1 MTEYNFF
8 LKIKKKV
15 VIKVNERLKKIRKEL
30 DLSQE
35 EFAKRLGVTGGGI
48 SKLEKGERNITEQ
61 MLKSICREFKVNYLW
76 LTEGL
81 GEMFMG
87 IPTSIIDELVD
98 CYNLTD
104 SERQVLINYLSMTT
118 DERKNFQEYLKKIFS
133 IKK

>member
-1 MTEYNFF
+1 M
-8 LKIKKKV
+8 
-15 VIKVNERLKKIRKEL
+15 NERLKRIRKEL

-35 EFAKRLGVTGGGI
+35 EFGKRLGITGGGI
-48 SKLEKGERNITEQ
+48 SKLEKGERNLTEQ

-98 CYNLTD
+98 CYNLSD
-104 SERQVLINYLSMTT
+104 SERQVLINYLSMTEE
-118 DERKNFQEYLKKIFS
+118 ERDNFQKYLKKIFS
-133 IKK
+133 HKKISRETPAYFFMYWL

>member
-1 MTEYNFF
+1 M
-8 LKIKKKV
+8 V
-15 VIKVNERLKKIRKEL
+15 RKVNERLKKIRKEL

-118 DERKNFQEYLKKIFS
+118 DERKYFQEYLKKLFS
-133 IKK
+133 I

>member
-1 MTEYNFF
+1 M
-8 LKIKKKV
+8 
-15 VIKVNERLKKIRKEL
+15 NERLKRIRKEL

-35 EFAKRLGVTGGGI
+35 EFGKRLGITGGGI
-48 SKLEKGERNITEQ
+48 SKLEKGERNLTEQ

-87 IPTSIIDELVD
+87 IPTSIIDELAD
-98 CYNLTD
+98 CYNLSD
-104 SERQVLINYLSMTT
+104 SERQVLINYLSMTEE
-118 DERKNFQEYLKKIFS
+118 ERDNFQKYLKKIFS

>member
-1 MTEYNFF
+1 M
-8 LKIKKKV
+8 
-15 VIKVNERLKKIRKEL
+15 NERLKRIRKEL

-35 EFAKRLGVTGGGI
+35 EFGKRLGITGGGI
-48 SKLEKGERNITEQ
+48 SKLEKGERNLTEQ

-87 IPTSIIDELVD
+87 IPTSIID
-98 CYNLTD
+98 
-104 SERQVLINYLSMTT
+104 SERQVLINYLSMTEE
-118 DERKNFQEYLKKIFS
+118 ERDNFQKYLKKIFS